1 LLIIRQ
7 YKAVLHHQAGDPL
20 LDGPAAYLARPRAQP
35 ASLTMT
41 PMDFRTFEAR
51 AGERLDAAM
60 AGAIDISRTT
70 AKELIQEGYAQI
82 NGRPVSKASQ
92 RLAGGEI
99 VSVMLPDQAKQ
110 PISAEEMEIDVI
122 FMDQDLLAISKA
134 PGVTVHPTATLRS
147 GTLVNGLLTLTT
159 LSREHLF
166 DPLDDDYRPGIVHRL
181 DKDTSGV
188 MVVAKTDEAHQ
199 HLVNAF
205 KRRLVE
211 KEYLAVICGTIDD
224 EVHVDA
230 AIGRHPV
237 KRQQMTVGGANP
249 KSATTLLHVIA
260 RTPDESHSL
269 VRVRPHTGRTHQIRV
284 HLAYL
289 HAPILGDAVYGR
301 PSAHISRQALH
312 ASSLI
317 VPHPHDN
324 QALTF
329 RAQAPADIKAAW
341 RAVGGTWPESLD

>member
-1 LLIIRQ
+1 
-7 YKAVLHHQAGDPL
+7 
-20 LDGPAAYLARPRAQP
+20 
-35 ASLTMT
+35 
-41 PMDFRTFEAR
+41 MDFRTFEAR

-60 AGAIDISRTT
+60 AAAINVSRSR
-70 AKELIQEGYAQI
+70 AKELIQDGYAQV
-82 NGRPVSKASQ
+82 NGHPVSKAAQ

-99 VSVMLPDQAKQ
+99 VSVLLPEVAKQ
-110 PISAEEMEIDVI
+110 PISAEPMELDVI
-122 FMDQDLLAISKA
+122 FMDEDLLAISKA

-147 GTLVNGLLTLTT
+147 GTLVNGLLAFTT

-188 MVVAKTDEAHQ
+188 MVVARTDHAHL

-211 KEYLAVICGTIDD
+211 KEYLAVISGTIDD

-260 RTPDESHSL
+260 RTPDQRYSL
-269 VRVRPHTGRTHQIRV
+269 VRVKPHTGRTHQIRV

-289 HAPILGDAVYGR
+289 HAPVLGDAVYGR
-301 PSAHISRQALH
+301 PSEHIGRQALH
-312 ASSLI
+312 AHRLI

-329 RAQAPADIKAAW
+329 HADAPADIVNAW
-341 RAVGGTWPESLD
+341 LAVGGTWPAQLLE